1 MGDEPPVTNKNY
13 STGNTRTNIFEEAA
27 KNSAR
32 QSGFADPL
40 SEQLNDTFLD
50 SRQRTPYASHVGEKF
65 NPFEGTNVN
74 RAKSVRD
81 GYRTQQG
88 ADETPARPTRQ
99 RSASVGESDG
109 FRKTPNKESAG
120 FNIPATGNPSR
131 FTSQASAS
139 YSPRASESK
148 TAGATPASST
158 EAVNG
163 TAKPAFGSGTS
174 TNVNGGP
181 SVFSMPVTEDMFG
194 GGPAKFKSA
203 DNINTRFVAEENQA
217 SGVNY
222 AFNAGG
228 ATGSGEDLFMKA
240 KQRARAAPRGRKS
253 PLKNTFS
260 SSSESLP
267 NEASKLP
274 KQDDQPQQ
282 QANAAAAA
290 QQQQGTGIGGFDAHQ
305 WAQKFGPQ
313 HFFVPPPVNKPNVS
327 PTRSNR
333 SIKRKPVKMTA
344 GTAGLVDDEETSSE
358 DKTRPGTSTPSAEV
372 FMGVP
377 GGPENA
383 PSPNAMDIDP
393 PVPPVTI
400 PVPPPTNAQ
409 QSVPLQQTPVAAPPP
424 QVVPESGAEA
434 HGARKINVEPSKPEW
449 RAGDV
454 NGVSS
459 KGSESAAQGAS
470 ASIPTAPPVFHNLNP
485 KAENSGTKSP
495 PIPANRGSED
505 SEEFMG
511 SVFSELK
518 NVEPIAQPKPSGLN
532 NFGDMKRDLPFQ
544 SQASARVHTD
554 RERERAAVKP
564 KTLNFPQAPLAPRP
578 PAALGVQG
586 LKPAQQSWQKYVA
599 EFDSYLRAWAMFN
612 KRIVDHF
619 AARHRVVDELEAPR
633 GRMHTMVVEGRM
645 DEYLRWMEED
655 KIVRGKWADACEVH
669 EHAVRDFQEHWKRM
683 NRS

>member
-1 MGDEPPVTNKNY
+1 
-13 STGNTRTNIFEEAA
+13 
-27 KNSAR
+27 
-32 QSGFADPL
+32 
-40 SEQLNDTFLD
+40 
-50 SRQRTPYASHVGEKF
+50 
-65 NPFEGTNVN
+65 
-74 RAKSVRD
+74 
-81 GYRTQQG
+81 
-88 ADETPARPTRQ
+88 
-99 RSASVGESDG
+99 
-109 FRKTPNKESAG
+109 
-120 FNIPATGNPSR
+120 
-131 FTSQASAS
+131 
-139 YSPRASESK
+139 
-148 TAGATPASST
+148 
-158 EAVNG
+158 
-163 TAKPAFGSGTS
+163 
-174 TNVNGGP
+174 
-181 SVFSMPVTEDMFG
+181 MPVTEDMFG

-358 DKTRPGTSTPSAEV
+358 DKTRPGTSTPSAEE